1 MRHFTLIVIAF
12 FSLATCGCNR
22 NAPSNAQP
30 PKGMIGKSKLDPH
43 WIYISR
49 DIHWDAP
56 PKEIV
61 KDVGLYY
68 VGSGSLLVLYPSGE
82 LAVVACDF
90 RKVPENPQLSLN
102 GTVSF
107 TVATGTWSRNADG
120 TLTTI
125 SKFCV
130 APMGSDQNNT
140 APVETR
146 YVVAQQASDRIAGL
160 LISPRESMVPLPN
173 NFRDV
178 DGIQYMFGFASKCG

>member
-1 MRHFTLIVIAF
+1 
-12 FSLATCGCNR
+12 
-22 NAPSNAQP
+22 
-30 PKGMIGKSKLDPH
+30 
-43 WIYISR
+43 
-49 DIHWDAP
+49 
-56 PKEIV
+56 
-61 KDVGLYY
+61 VGLYY

-102 GTVSF
+102 DTVSF
-107 TVATGTWSRNADG
+107 SVATGTWSRNGDG

-130 APMGSDQNNT
+130 APMGSDQNKT

-146 YVVAQQASDRIAGL
+146 YVVAQQTSDRVASL
-160 LISPRESMVPLPN
+160 LTSSRESMVPLPN

-178 DGIQYMFGFASKCG
+178 DGIQYMLGFASKCD